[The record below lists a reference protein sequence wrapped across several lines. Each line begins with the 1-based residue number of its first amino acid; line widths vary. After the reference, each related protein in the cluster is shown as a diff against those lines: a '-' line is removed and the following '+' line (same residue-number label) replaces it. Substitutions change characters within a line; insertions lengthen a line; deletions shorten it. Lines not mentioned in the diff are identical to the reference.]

1 MNSLKKALVFAAKA
15 HEGQYRKNN
24 GGDIEP
30 VPYILHPV
38 AVAFAA
44 AQHGLPIEVQ
54 QAALLHDVLKDTEAT
69 VEELQAEFGSYVAG
83 LVVELTNPSHS
94 EEHQNKMRAERKRID
109 REHLAKVSRY
119 AKMLKILE
127 RTDNLQDIN
136 GYTPKLLRLYL
147 DESKELFKV
156 LEEAHWRIAND
167 LMEAIIEVEGKLSA

>member
-1 MNSLKKALVFAAKA
+1 
-15 HEGQYRKNN
+15 
-24 GGDIEP
+24 
-30 VPYILHPV
+30 
-38 AVAFAA
+38 
-44 AQHGLPIEVQ
+44 
-54 QAALLHDVLKDTEAT
+54 
-69 VEELQAEFGSYVAG
+69 LQAEFGSYVAG